1 MSGTTGP
8 VDDRALRLFGVP
20 EEDVEPLCAAQ
31 DAVRRDPALAGWVAE
46 AAAALRAAMGEAS
59 PGPVLPSREALGGPQ
74 GRDGASYAP
83 VVAFAEVLP
92 DLLAHHEALGVAPEV
107 SAATLADVGR
117 MLTRNR
123 RWFGVAGLGDEL
135 GGWLTRHL
143 TGAIFQLGRLQ
154 YERVHLGQGTGLE
167 LGMAGVPV
175 GPGDL
180 VLSVHIPGAGGPLT
194 PEAVDASVA
203 AASTFFRRRFP
214 DERYPVAVCWSWL
227 LDPQLAGLLP
237 PGANL
242 VAFQRRFTLGRAL
255 DEDADLTVRK
265 FLWDAPST
273 PVAELPADSTLRR
286 AMLDL
291 WRRGGHWHS
300 HSGWFPWR

>member
-1 MSGTTGP
+1 MT
-8 VDDRALRLFGVP
+8 VDDRALRLFDVP
-20 EEDVEPLCAAQ
+20 GEDLAPLRSVQ
-31 DAVRRDPALAGWVAE
+31 DAVRRDPALASWVAR
-46 AAAALRAAMGEAS
+46 AADALRAAMGEPS
-59 PGPVLPSREALGGPQ
+59 PGPALPSREGLGGPV
-74 GRDGASYAP
+74 GASYLP

-92 DLLAHHEALGVAPEV
+92 DLLAHHEALGVAPDV

-135 GGWLTRHL
+135 AGWLTRHL

-154 YERVHLGQGTGLE
+154 YERVHLGQGTGVE
-167 LGMAGVPV
+167 LRMAGVPV

-194 PEAVDASVA
+194 PEAVEASVA

-214 DERYPVAVCWSWL
+214 GERYPVAVCWSWL
-227 LDPQLAGLLP
+227 LDPQLADLLP

-242 VAFQRRFTLGRAL
+242 VTFQRRFTLGRAL
-255 DEDADLTVRK
+255 DEDADFTVRK

-273 PVAELPADSTLRR
+273 PVAQLPADSTLRR
-286 AMLDL
+286 GVLDL
-291 WRRGGHWHS
+291 WRRGDHWHS
-300 HSGWFPWR
+300 HSGWFAWR